1 MMAQVSKLALRYRV
15 SNVTITNVPGPDVPL
30 YCMGA
35 QLRDVAP
42 YVGLLDNN
50 TLTIGVISYRD
61 HLGFGLVGDP
71 DLTPD
76 LPVLA
81 DAIVDAASEMVDHLA

>member
-1 MMAQVSKLALRYRV
+1 MGPVSRLALRYRV
-15 SNVTITNVPGPDVPL
+15 SNVTITNVPGPDIPL

-35 QLRDVAP
+35 QLRDVSP

-50 TLTIGVISYRD
+50 ALTIGVISYRD

-76 LPVLA
+76 LTVLA
-81 DAIVDAASEMVDHLA
+81 DGIVDATAEMVDQLT